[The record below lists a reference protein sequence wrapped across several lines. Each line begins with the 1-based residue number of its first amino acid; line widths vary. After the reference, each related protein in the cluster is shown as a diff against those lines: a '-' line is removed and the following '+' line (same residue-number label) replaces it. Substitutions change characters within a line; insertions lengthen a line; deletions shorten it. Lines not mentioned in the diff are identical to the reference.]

1 MHTQKWCG
9 YQSEIQQHSGVHI
22 SCSWEAIFPTS
33 EAERSCRWNST
44 FHPSLGFGGLEE
56 GQWMPRFCSRGWMSP
71 PAGQFIIAGD
81 DLFMK
86 IFESRAV
93 LALEKA
99 WCITFVSTT
108 ILLMGSD
115 SPWSLSA
122 ISAHAPMMLHFRN
135 PATCGTYKQ
144 ESFMGCM
151 STFCSHGA
159 RAARLSEPSIKW
171 YGLKAWKKAKSWQQ
185 ACLFHFIVLLS
196 VSPLFAEWRQ
206 KKYYIKINTRS
217 IPYQYQTCIRPIS
230 GSLPNQNQTNIRID
244 HHIEFLS

>member
-22 SCSWEAIFPTS
+22 FLQLRSNLPNQRSWEVMQVKFDISSQPWLWWPGRRPMNATLLLTWLNVATS
-33 EAERSCRWNST
+33 WPIHHC
-44 FHPSLGFGGLEE
+44 
-56 GQWMPRFCSRGWMSP
+56 RGWFVHENFWKQSSACPWKSMN
-71 PAGQFIIAGD
+71 D
-81 DLFMK
+81 
-86 IFESRAV
+86 
-93 LALEKA
+93 ALHL
-99 WCITFVSTT
+99 VSTT

-185 ACLFHFIVLLS
+185 ACLFHFIFQFHLCLRN
-196 VSPLFAEWRQ
+196 EG
-206 KKYYIKINTRS
+206 KKIAISRS
-217 IPYQYQTCIRPIS
+217 IPDQYHISIRHVSDLFQDHYQIKIRPIS
-230 GSLPNQNQTNIRID
+230 GLITILN
-244 HHIEFLS
+244 F